1 MTTTSSVPEPDAVVG
16 ALTGGGGPDSGA
28 PKQQIRGPLQ
38 RLLISLVPANLV
50 LFAIYGALPQ
60 YLLPIQIGNLDKHD
74 KVINLAIVTT
84 VGAFAAMIAQPVA
97 GQISDRTRSRF
108 GRRAPW
114 IVMGALIAGVA
125 MVGIGLSNGL
135 WEIAA
140 AWAIAQIAYNF
151 AQGPVSAFIP
161 DRVPAWALGT
171 FAAVSGGAL
180 MFGAV
185 GGVVLARVF
194 ARQLPAGYVFFAG
207 LALIVLTLFVVFN
220 REASS
225 KDVPREPFVL
235 LDFLRTFWVN
245 PLAHPDFFFAFAGR
259 LLLYAGYFAVTGYN
273 LYILEDYIHLGVSGA
288 EDVFSV
294 VAALSLAGIIP
305 GIIVC
310 GIVSDRIG
318 RRKIFVFISSVLV
331 GIGLLIPM
339 VFPTLGGMLAMSVV
353 AGLGFGAFQSV
364 DQAVVNQVLPNK
376 ASYAKDLGVVN
387 IAATFP
393 QAVAPAIGGI
403 VVASFG
409 GYVALFPVGIVLTVL
424 GAFAVWF
431 IRAVK

>member
-1 MTTTSSVPEPDAVVG
+1 MTTMSSSSEPSAPV
-16 ALTGGGGPDSGA
+16 AEASGQ
-28 PKQQIRGPLQ
+28 KIRGPLR
-38 RLLISLVPANLV
+38 RLLITLIPANLV
-50 LFAIYGALPQ
+50 LFAIYGAVPQ
-60 YLLPIQIGNLDKHD
+60 VLLPIQVGNLGARD
-74 KVINLAIVTT
+74 KVIHLAIVTT
-84 VGAFAAMIAQPVA
+84 VGAFAAMIAQPIA

-114 IVMGALIAGVA
+114 IVMGALIAGLA
-125 MVGIGLSNGL
+125 MVGIGLANGL
-135 WEIAA
+135 WEIAI

-185 GGVVLARVF
+185 GGVVLAPAF
-194 ARQLPAGYVFFAG
+194 AKQLPVGYIFFGG

-220 REASS
+220 REDSS
-225 KDVPREPFVL
+225 KDAPRDPFVL

-245 PLAHPDFFFAFAGR
+245 PIAHPDFFFAFAGR
-259 LLLYAGYFAVTGYN
+259 LLLYAGYFSVTGYN
-273 LYILEDYIHLGVSGA
+273 LYILEDYVGLGKSGA
-288 EDVFSV
+288 VAVFSI

-305 GIIVC
+305 GIIVS
-310 GIVSDRIG
+310 GILSDKLG

-339 VFPTLGGMLAMSVV
+339 LSPTLGAMMAMSVV

-364 DQAVVNQVLPNK
+364 DQAVINQVLPNK
-376 ASYAKDLGVVN
+376 AAYAKDLGVVN

-393 QAVAPAIGGI
+393 QAIAPAIGGVI
-403 VVASFG
+403 VATFH
-409 GYVALFPVGIVLTVL
+409 YVAIFPIGILLSVL

-431 IRAVK
+431 IKAVK